1 MNTRRC
7 VGVNP
12 SHLLFLLTVL
22 RPPKRDTERKKA
34 GVKRMKLKDGF
45 VLREVAGQTVVVATG
60 AASKDFRGMIRLNET
75 GRIIWQG
82 VANGQTADQI
92 ADDLIK
98 TFSVD
103 REQALKD
110 VTAMIEQME
119 KAGFLCP

>member
-1 MNTRRC
+1 
-7 VGVNP
+7 
-12 SHLLFLLTVL
+12 
-22 RPPKRDTERKKA
+22 
-34 GVKRMKLKDGF
+34 MKLKDGF